1 MYEHAMITCSA
12 VFFCG
17 GNILLFDYTEKKC
30 VSYLGVFCT
39 NSEINSLFGYFSFYF
54 TTVKIFKYSGA
65 TRKYLSM
72 QNRFQTLLTRFL
84 VVFVYI
90 YKRSLDLTI

>member
-1 MYEHAMITCSA
+1 VTITCS
-12 VFFCG
+12 VVLFCG
-17 GNILLFDYTEKKC
+17 GNVLLCDYTGKC

-54 TTVKIFKYSGA
+54 MTVKIFKYSGA

-72 QNRFQTLLTRFL
+72 QNRFQTLLTGFL
-84 VVFVYI
+84 VAFVYI
-90 YKRSLDLTI
+90 YKRSLDLPI